1 MFQKNH
7 TTIILVILIYNQS
20 SAEKYG
26 HITSLYYILLS
37 HYILYD
43 NRPCVDW
50 CKGTMTKNSRII
62 QRITSFAKSF
72 KKSFSLLLLCNR
84 SDSRNIQLGWH
95 FTTADSKDSLHFTA
109 SHHRS
114 HDLQSSLRHFQ
125 IFTRLFTFLRRLY
138 IRTFVHTRE

>member
-1 MFQKNH
+1 MLQKNH

-72 KKSFSLLLLCNR
+72 KKSISLLLLCNR
-84 SDSRNIQLGWH
+84 
-95 FTTADSKDSLHFTA
+95 
-109 SHHRS
+109 
-114 HDLQSSLRHFQ
+114 FQ
-125 IFTRLFTFLRRLY
+125 EHSAWLTFY
-138 IRTFVHTRE
+138 HC